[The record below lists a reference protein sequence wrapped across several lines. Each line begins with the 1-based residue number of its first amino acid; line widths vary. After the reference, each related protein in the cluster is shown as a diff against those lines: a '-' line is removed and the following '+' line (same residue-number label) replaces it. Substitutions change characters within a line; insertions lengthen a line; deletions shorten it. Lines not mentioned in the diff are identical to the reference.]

1 MNVFSG
7 NQRLYKTSNEEER
20 ISRQINSIFP
30 LRTVYAETERKQLA
44 NDVRAGSREAFLR
57 DGVTSALT
65 TQEEREEFALILD
78 RLKYG
83 ASNVLFH
90 DLAVGI
96 WSALTR
102 PETKDCFLHVTKA
115 VDEASGVIE
124 RTTVVV
130 SREGIFKLAL
140 GPLVDNNGRS
150 VTGAGPVVDQQKRL
164 LKEVLYGKTGEPML
178 ISSIHQTQD
187 GQKVVVARKPVSI
200 QAISSSRQR
209 ELFEVTIDNCFFPVV
224 ENGDKLV
231 VGERFLHSVAG
242 MSGVLALGQ
251 YILRG
256 RGYTGLIPNVPEAHK
271 IMLFLQAAA
280 ECQAFSKDI
289 VEYNAKT
296 GRYNIAARR
305 LPTVKELRPSVISYP
320 KARKPYINYRAF
332 SEFMGSCGLIFL
344 TALQEL
350 EIADLLDPRTM
361 IPAIERGAEFP
372 DQQGYE
378 NIVYLKAD
386 RLSTL
391 IKDQPNNII
400 SSPWDNVNDLSI
412 EEFEQLVF
420 GGEQTNKELGF

>member
-30 LRTVYAETERKQLA
+30 LRTVYAETQRKQLA
-44 NDVRAGSREAFLR
+44 DDVRAGSREAFIR
-57 DGVTSALT
+57 EGVTSALT

-78 RLKYG
+78 RMKYG

-209 ELFEVTIDNCFFPVV
+209 ELFEVTIENCFFPVV

-231 VGERFLHSVAG
+231 AGERFLHSVAG

-256 RGYTGLIPNVPEAHK
+256 RGYSRLIPNVPEAHK
-271 IMLFLQAAA
+271 TMLFLQAAA

-344 TALQEL
+344 TALQDL

-361 IPAIERGAEFP
+361 IPAVERGAEFP
-372 DQQGYE
+372 DKQGYE
-378 NIVYLKAD
+378 NIVFLKAD
-386 RLSTL
+386 RLAPV
-391 IKDQPNNII
+391 IKEKSN
-400 SSPWDNVNDLSI
+400 SYAVSPWNGVDDMPI
-412 EEFEQLVF
+412 DEFERLIF